1 MPSTTSLFKESK
13 QVPIPV
19 ESVDTNVPDLLLS
32 STQDLS
38 DTLFFIQF
46 TPAGTMLRKWYL
58 VQIDLE
64 STLVVNPDYA
74 TNGEYWC
81 VFLAR
86 HSADKQKSDEFS
98 RWWPEWHSYKR
109 CSVSNDIIYGDRFE
123 FRPSS
128 TPPSTKYI
136 QWSTL
141 LPITGD
147 KSTALVGPFTFAPIN
162 TSNRVRQTVAY
173 DHWQSLIVAC
183 NFHGLLPPTVGIK
196 SSHRIPARRLQP
208 SRNSTKRKM
217 PLAVGKKKL

>member
-1 MPSTTSLFKESK
+1 M
-13 QVPIPV
+13 
-19 ESVDTNVPDLLLS
+19 
-32 STQDLS
+32 
-38 DTLFFIQF
+38 
-46 TPAGTMLRKWYL
+46 
-58 VQIDLE
+58 
-64 STLVVNPDYA
+64 NPDYA

-147 KSTALVGPFTFAPIN
+147 KSTALVGPFTFAAIN

-183 NFHGLLPPTVGIK
+183 NFHGLFHLLLALKAAIESLQGGCSPHGIVRKEKCLQHLENTNYDANFQDMKVGGQ
-196 SSHRIPARRLQP
+196 L
-208 SRNSTKRKM
+208 
-217 PLAVGKKKL
+217 